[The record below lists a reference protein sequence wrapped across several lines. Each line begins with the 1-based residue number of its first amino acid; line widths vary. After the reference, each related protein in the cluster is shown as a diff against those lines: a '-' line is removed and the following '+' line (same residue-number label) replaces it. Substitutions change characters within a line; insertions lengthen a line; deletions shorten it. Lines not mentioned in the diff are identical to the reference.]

1 MSPEKMPHT
10 PEVKT
15 TPERVLEEAEALRQA
30 QGKKAEVSKERL
42 SPEEIE
48 VRVTELADLS
58 AARPE
63 VSKHVRETW
72 GGLTKKE
79 REELK
84 AKEEETVIAH
94 LESLKVDPELRE
106 FAESTLAETD
116 KRIKELASHPDV
128 LAAYKDRFETLKG
141 TLAKV
146 IAFDHLQKELHATE
160 NTEQKLWLFY
170 EQYGRSPGPIERKK
184 LEGLANRV
192 TELKEELKGFELDE
206 PTIDMLRRRE
216 IRGMQRDLARY
227 SFAETESR
235 TELIR
240 EVLPDLIQ
248 GAPLGLFGE
257 TGTGKS
263 QLAKYICVRYLGK
276 EPFEFD
282 VTEQIKESQILGS
295 GSLEGGETKFKYSP
309 FVMAMKNGIPRIV
322 NELDAAPPEFN
333 TIFNELMQKREGD
346 TWIHPK
352 TGEKI
357 EVHGPLII
365 TANLKSERYSR
376 YKFDSSAFRRLIGG
390 AGAREIHYL
399 DINKKDERGGY
410 IAPETLKILGSV
422 LADRHGNIEWDEAEA
437 PQKIEELK
445 RFVSACR
452 KIQEDFTLSI
462 REGGEETLARTDRLA
477 FRELVITLKD
487 QIEIMKA
494 WKAGGFREPLQ
505 QIILREFFHKAEIS
519 GRAAKDRE
527 NMARVFIANK
537 FFKDTKPEDFKIQGL
552 AAQSLRQW
560 QGKE

>member
-1 MSPEKMPHT
+1 MMSPEKMSHT
-10 PEVKT
+10 PEIKT
-15 TPERVLEEAEALRQA
+15 TPERVLEEA
-30 QGKKAEVSKERL
+30 GKEAEVSKERL

-84 AKEEETVIAH
+84 AKGEEAVIAH
-94 LESLKVDPELRE
+94 LESLKIDPELRE
-106 FAESTLAETD
+106 FEESTLSEYD
-116 KRIKELASHPDV
+116 ERIKELASHPDV
-128 LAAYKDRFETLKG
+128 LTAYKDRFETLKG

-146 IAFDHLQKELHATE
+146 LAFDHLQKELRAAE
-160 NTEQKLWLFY
+160 NTEQKLRIFY

-192 TELKEELKGFELDE
+192 TELKGELQGFELDE

-227 SFAETESR
+227 SFAETETR

-240 EVLPDLIQ
+240 EVLPDLMQ
-248 GAPLGLFGE
+248 GAPVLFQGE
-257 TGTGKS
+257 TGSGKT
-263 QLAKYICVRYLGK
+263 QLAKYISQKHLGK
-276 EPFEFD
+276 EPA
-282 VTEQIKESQILGS
+282 VISVSEQIKESQILGTR
-295 GSLEGGETKFKYSP
+295 GLEAGETIFKYSE
-309 FVMAMKNGIPRIV
+309 FVKAQKEGRPVILDEVNLMPHEFAGI
-322 NELDAAPPEFN
+322 LHDF
-333 TIFNELMQKREGD
+333 LQKRVGD
-346 TWIHPK
+346 VWTHPV
-352 TGEKI
+352 TGEQI
-357 EVHGPLII
+357 TITAPIMA
-365 TANLKSERYSR
+365 TANLKSERYKQR
-376 YKFDSSAFRRLIGG
+376 YELDVATLRRFIGG

-399 DINKKDERGGY
+399 DINKKDKGGGY

-422 LADRHGNIEWDEAEA
+422 LADRHGNIEWGEAEV
-437 PQKIEELK
+437 PQKMEELK

-494 WKAGGFREPLQ
+494 WKAGGFKEPLQ